1 MLRVVLCLSASLLLT
16 ACGGSGSSEGND
28 TYPSSYLQF
37 YNASYNSATTNVTLT
52 NSSDAESSLGS
63 AYFGD
68 STSVVTMDPGTY
80 GVELSYYDNS
90 GDEITVKEDSVTT
103 KKSQKTILMM
113 AGDYASPQLLNLSFE
128 RDDELDEQFNL
139 YVVNLLGQ
147 NRNVDLYLSKSTED
161 FDKAV
166 LIGTVGQYA
175 NTKKS
180 TYDLGSYIVYVTE
193 AGTRNL
199 LLQSPVYPFS
209 YETDYVL
216 ALRDNSGPLKAKIA
230 LDLIG
235 NTTSV
240 YTLED
245 VNANAQFRVYNSLND
260 FTNANVYLGTTS
272 SAPVMTGLTPDTLTS
287 YLELPHGDYRASLK
301 AENGSLIPN
310 GLLTL
315 NQGQSKTLVFYRDAS
330 GSATSLTVTDSQTP
344 QVYDFIF
351 NVVNV
356 IPDFDN
362 VSLYFVA
369 SNKTMETTSYYINSL
384 NKATAVSKTLPADTY
399 RVLLVRRDSNNNKT
413 LLDQTDPITLETGAS
428 YLLVAEKDPDT
439 ETGYKVVLQH

>member
-37 YNASYNSATTNVTLT
+37 YNASYNSATTTVTLT
-52 NSSDAESSLGS
+52 DSDDVESSLGS

-68 STSVVTMDPGTY
+68 ASSVATLDAATY
-80 GVELSYYDNS
+80 DVALSYYDDN
-90 GDEITVKEDSVTT
+90 GDEITVLEDSVTT
-103 KKSQKTILMM
+103 QKSQKTILMM
-113 AGDYASPQLLNLSFE
+113 AGDYSSPQLLNLSFE
-128 RDDELDEQFNL
+128 RDDELDEQFNI
-139 YVVNLLGQ
+139 YFVNLLGTSK
-147 NRNVDLYLSKSTED
+147 NVDLYLSKSTED
-161 FDKAV
+161 FDDATLV
-166 LIGTVGQYA
+166 GTAAQYA
-175 NTKKS
+175 HTEVT
-180 TYDLGSYIVYVTE
+180 TYDLGSYILYVTD

-199 LLQSPVYPFS
+199 LLQSPVYAFS

-216 ALRDNSGPLKAKIA
+216 ALRDNAGPLKEKIA

-235 NTTSV
+235 NTTTV
-240 YTLED
+240 YPLED

-260 FTNANVYLGTTS
+260 FSNANVYLGSTS
-272 SAPVMTGLTPDTLTS
+272 STPVMTGLTPDTLTS
-287 YLELPHGDYRASLK
+287 YLQLPHGDYRASLK
-301 AENGSLIPN
+301 AADGSLIPN
-310 GLLTL
+310 GLMTL
-315 NQGQSKTLVFYRDAS
+315 NQGQSKTLVYYRDAS
-330 GSATSLTVTDSQTP
+330 GNATSLTVTDSQTP
-344 QVYDFIF
+344 QIYDFIF

-369 SNKTMETTSYYINSL
+369 PDKTMETTSHYITSL
-384 NKATAVSKTLPADTY
+384 NDATAVSMTLPANTY
-399 RVLLVRRDSNNNKT
+399 SVLLVRRDSNNNKT
-413 LLDQTDPITLETGAS
+413 LLDQTDPVTLEAGAS

>member
-16 ACGGSGSSEGND
+16 ACGGSSSSEGND
-28 TYPSSYLQF
+28 TYPNTYLQF
-37 YNASYNSATTNVTLT
+37 YNASYNSATTTVTLT
-52 NSSDAESSLGS
+52 DSDDEEYSLGS

-68 STSVVTMDPGTY
+68 STSVVTLDAATY
-80 GVELSYYDNS
+80 DVGLSYYDDS
-90 GDEITVKEDSVTT
+90 GDEISVMDDSVTT

-113 AGDYASPQLLNLSFE
+113 AGDYSSPQLLNLSFE

-139 YVVNLLGQ
+139 YFVNLLGSSQ
-147 NRNVDLYLSKSTED
+147 NVDLYLSKSTED
-161 FDKAV
+161 FDDAV
-166 LIGTVGQYA
+166 LVGTAAQYA
-175 NTKKS
+175 HTELA
-180 TYDLGSYIVYVTE
+180 TYDLGSYILYVTE
-193 AGTRNL
+193 AGTRTL
-199 LLQSPVYPFS
+199 LLQSPVYAFS

-216 ALRDNSGPLKAKIA
+216 ALRDNAGPLKEKIA

-235 NTTSV
+235 NTTTV

-260 FTNANVYLGTTS
+260 YTNANVYLGTTS
-272 SAPVMTGLTPDTLTS
+272 STPVMTSLTPDTLTS

-301 AENGSLIPN
+301 SENGGLIPN

-315 NQGQSKTLVFYRDAS
+315 NQGQSKTLVYYKDAS
-330 GSATSLTVTDSQTP
+330 GNATSLTVTDSQTP
-344 QVYDFIF
+344 QIYDFIF

-369 SNKTMETTSYYINSL
+369 PDKTMETTSYYISSL
-384 NKATAVSKTLPADTY
+384 NDATAVSMTLPANTY
-399 RVLLVRRDSNNNKT
+399 SVLLVRRDSNNNKT
-413 LLDQTDPITLETGAS
+413 LLDQTDAVTLEAGAS